1 VESVLIERDSD
12 NRFSEVT
19 FLAQSHGKSGNGAK
33 HDLKWVWRDGS
44 MALHKPKTVV
54 VADADNL
61 DSLKRQAK
69 KQLSD
74 WKLEGFT
81 LTITVGDHKT
91 EGGVLW
97 QAGQRVH
104 YIDDEEGIDAIFF
117 IMGRRLMLSRMGG
130 TQTELRLK
138 EDGVWTPDAYPVKSQ
153 RARRRKGKKKTA
165 EGKNQHKELESR

>member
-1 VESVLIERDSD
+1 MCR
-12 NRFSEVT
+12 
-19 FLAQSHGKSGNGAK
+19 
-33 HDLKWVWRDGS
+33 
-44 MALHKPKTVV
+44 
-54 VADADNL
+54 
-61 DSLKRQAK
+61 
-69 KQLSD
+69 LS
-74 WKLEGFT
+74 
-81 LTITVGDHKT
+81 
-91 EGGVLW
+91 LW